1 MVRAPCCEKM
11 GLKRGPWTQ
20 EEDQI
25 LISYIQQ
32 HGHSNWRA
40 IPNKAGNCK
49 NLMGILGISLNMFSS
64 QKCQSN
70 SLMFHENPR

>member
-11 GLKRGPWTQ
+11 GLKKGPWTQ

-40 IPNKAGNCK
+40 LPKQAGNYKKPICVFWVF
-49 NLMGILGISLNMFSS
+49 LS
-64 QKCQSN
+64 
-70 SLMFHENPR
+70 MFHENPR